1 MEPVLQPVYSVRHND
16 SIKKSASLSKDSNS
30 TQHAFFLFSG
40 RLFARPLPRIAFVL
54 LILVILGAVFAPLIS
69 PYDPI
74 KPDFSAARQ
83 APSADHLLGTDDIG
97 RDMLSRILYGARV
110 SLMAALIPLSISISI
125 GVPLGLLSGLL
136 KGWTDDIIMRF
147 LDALMAFPRIVLIIA
162 IAGLLGPSLTNAL
175 VAIGFVGIAPLAR
188 LTRGLTLS
196 TSEEDFVLAA
206 RALGASNG
214 RIMISHILPN
224 IAAAIIVTVSLDVGG
239 IILAEATLSFLG
251 LGIQPPNPSWGS
263 MVAVGNRYL
272 QLAPWISLVPGTA
285 IFLTVMSINL
295 LGDGLRDA
303 LDPYLRNR

>member
-1 MEPVLQPVYSVRHND
+1 MTPSAENRAQGIAGQPT
-16 SIKKSASLSKDSNS
+16 ASQTQFTTGARNS
-30 TQHAFFLFSG
+30 LLLFFA
-40 RLFARPLPRIAFVL
+40 RLFRRPLPRVAFVL
-54 LILVILGAVFAPLIS
+54 LLMIVLAALFAPWIS

-83 APSADHLLGTDDIG
+83 APSAEHAFGTDDIG
-97 RDMLSRILYGARV
+97 RDMLARILVGARV
-110 SLMAALIPLSISISI
+110 SLMAAIIPLSISVMI
-125 GVPLGLLSGLL
+125 GLPLGLLSGLV
-136 KGWTDDIIMRF
+136 KGWIDDVIMRC
-147 LDALMAFPRIVLIIA
+147 LDALLAFPRIILIIA

-175 VAIGFVGIAPLAR
+175 IAIGIVGIAPLAR

-196 TSEEDFVLAA
+196 ASEEDYVLAA
-206 RALGASNG
+206 RALGSSNW
-214 RIMISHILPN
+214 RIMMAHILPN
-224 IAAAIIVTVSLDVGG
+224 ITAAIIVTVSLDVGG
-239 IILAEATLSFLG
+239 VILAEATLSFLG

-272 QLAPWISLVPGTA
+272 QTAPWISLVPGTA

>member
-1 MEPVLQPVYSVRHND
+1 MEPKVQPVD
-16 SIKKSASLSKDSNS
+16 SAGRDKSIEEFASMSKDSNS

-54 LILVILGAVFAPLIS
+54 IILIILGALFAPIIS

-83 APSADHLLGTDDIG
+83 APSAAHAFGTDDIG
-97 RDMLSRILYGARV
+97 RDMLARILVGARV
-110 SLMAALIPLSISISI
+110 SLLAALIPLSISII
-125 GVPLGLLSGLL
+125 VGVPLGLLSGLL

-147 LDALMAFPRIVLIIA
+147 VDALMAFPRIVLIIA

-175 VAIGFVGIAPLAR
+175 VAIGIVGIAPLAR

-196 TSEEDFVLAA
+196 TSEEDYVMAA
-206 RALGASNG
+206 RALGASNW
-214 RIMISHILPN
+214 RIMFSHILPN
-224 IAAAIIVTVSLDVGG
+224 IVAAIIVTVSLDIGG

-303 LDPYLRNR
+303 MDPYLRNR

>member
-1 MEPVLQPVYSVRHND
+1 MTESVPNRAQHEART
-16 SIKKSASLSKDSNS
+16 SIGIQL
-30 TQHAFFLFSG
+30 FLE
-40 RLFARPLPRIAFVL
+40 RLFRRPLPRVAFLLLTIIVL
-54 LILVILGAVFAPLIS
+54 AAVFAPWIS

-83 APSADHLLGTDDIG
+83 APSAEHALGTDDIG
-97 RDMLSRILYGARV
+97 RDMLARILAGARV
-110 SLMAALIPLSISISI
+110 SLLAAVIPLSITVLI
-125 GVPLGLLSGLL
+125 GLPLGLLSGLV

-175 VAIGFVGIAPLAR
+175 IAIGIVGIAPLAR

-196 TSEEDFVLAA
+196 ASEEDYVLAA
-206 RALGASNG
+206 RALGSSNW
-214 RIMISHILPN
+214 RIMMAHILPN
-224 IAAAIIVTVSLDVGG
+224 ITAAIIVTVSLDVGG

-272 QLAPWISLVPGTA
+272 QTAPWISLAPGTA

>member
-1 MEPVLQPVYSVRHND
+1 MFR
-16 SIKKSASLSKDSNS
+16 
-30 TQHAFFLFSG
+30 
-40 RLFARPLPRIAFVL
+40 RPLPRIAFATLL
-54 LILVILGAVFAPLIS
+54 LIVLAAIFAPWIS

-83 APSADHLLGTDDIG
+83 PPSAEHALGTDDIG
-97 RDMLSRILYGARV
+97 RDMLARILVGARV
-110 SLMAALIPLSISISI
+110 SLAAAVIPLSISII
-125 GVPLGLLSGLL
+125 VGVPLGLFSGLI

-147 LDALMAFPRIVLIIA
+147 LDALMAFPRIALIIA
-162 IAGLLGPSLTNAL
+162 IAGLLGPSLVNAL
-175 VAIGFVGIAPLAR
+175 VAIGIVSIAPLAR

-196 TSEEDFVLAA
+196 VSEEDYVLAA
-206 RALGASNG
+206 RALGSSNW
-214 RIMISHILPN
+214 RIMMAHILPN
-224 IAAAIIVTVSLDVGG
+224 ITAAIIVTVSLDIGG

-272 QLAPWISLVPGTA
+272 QTAPWISLAPGMA
-285 IFLTVMSINL
+285 IFLTVMSVNL

>member
-1 MEPVLQPVYSVRHND
+1 MEPKVQPVENAGRNKAIEESEF
-16 SIKKSASLSKDSNS
+16 LSKDSN
-30 TQHAFFLFSG
+30 TTRHAFYLFSG
-40 RLFARPLPRIAFVL
+40 RLFARPLPRFAFAV
-54 LILVILGAVFAPLIS
+54 LILVILGALFAPFVS

-83 APSADHLLGTDDIG
+83 APGANHLLGTDDIG
-97 RDMLSRILYGARV
+97 RDILSRILFGARV
-110 SLMAALIPLSISISI
+110 SLMAALIPLSISII
-125 GVPLGLLSGLL
+125 VGVPLGLLSGLL

-175 VAIGFVGIAPLAR
+175 VAIGIVGIAPLAR

-196 TSEEDFVLAA
+196 ASEEDYVMAA
-206 RALGASNG
+206 RALGSSNW
-214 RIMISHILPN
+214 RIMMSHILPN
-224 IAAAIIVTVSLDVGG
+224 ITAAIIVTVSLDIGS

-263 MVAVGNRYL
+263 MVAVGNRYI
-272 QLAPWISLVPGTA
+272 QIAPWISLVPGTA

>member
-1 MEPVLQPVYSVRHND
+1 MEPKAQPVDSVGHQD
-16 SIKKSASLSKDSNS
+16 SIEEFTSLSKDSNS
-30 TQHAFFLFSG
+30 TQHAFIVFSG
-40 RLFARPLPRIAFVL
+40 RLFARPLPRFAFAVL
-54 LILVILGAVFAPLIS
+54 MLVILGALFAPIIS

-83 APSADHLLGTDDIG
+83 APSAEHAFGTDDIG
-97 RDMLSRILYGARV
+97 RDMLARILVGARV

-125 GVPLGLLSGLL
+125 GVPLGLISGLL
-136 KGWTDDIIMRF
+136 KGWTDDIIMRV
-147 LDALMAFPRIVLIIA
+147 LDALLAFPRIVLIIA
-162 IAGLLGPSLTNAL
+162 IAGLLGPSLLNAL
-175 VAIGFVGIAPLAR
+175 IAIGAVGIAPLAR

-196 TSEEDFVLAA
+196 ASEEDYVLAA
-206 RALGASNG
+206 RALGSSNR
-214 RIMISHILPN
+214 RIMFAHILPN
-224 IAAAIIVTVSLDVGG
+224 IIAAIIVTVSLDIGG

-303 LDPYLRNR
+303 MDPYLRNR

>member
-1 MEPVLQPVYSVRHND
+1 MGKVISSFGQAEFQADAEREGRGGL
-16 SIKKSASLSKDSNS
+16 AL
-30 TQHAFFLFSG
+30 FFE
-40 RLFARPLPRIAFVL
+40 RLFRRPLPRIAFVTLL
-54 LILVILGAVFAPLIS
+54 LIILAATFAPMIS

-74 KPDFSAARQ
+74 KPDFAAARQ
-83 APSADHLLGTDDIG
+83 PPSARHALGTDDIG
-97 RDMLSRILYGARV
+97 RDMLARILVGARV
-110 SLMAALIPLSISISI
+110 SLLAALVPLSISII
-125 GVPLGLLSGLL
+125 VGVPLGLFSGLI

-162 IAGLLGPSLTNAL
+162 IAGLLGPSLSNAL
-175 VAIGFVGIAPLAR
+175 VAIGIVGIAPLAR

-196 TSEEDFVLAA
+196 AGEDDYVLAA
-206 RALGASNG
+206 RALGASNW
-214 RIMISHILPN
+214 RVMMAHILPN
-224 IAAAIIVTVSLDVGG
+224 ITAAIIVTVSLDIGG

-272 QLAPWISLVPGTA
+272 QTAPWISLVPGTA

>member
-1 MEPVLQPVYSVRHND
+1 METRARPGD
-16 SIKKSASLSKDSNS
+16 SASRSKSITEFAPLSKDSDS
-30 TQHAFFLFSG
+30 TRRALLVFFR
-40 RLFARPLPRIAFVL
+40 RLFARPLPRFALAVL
-54 LILVILGAVFAPLIS
+54 VFVILGAVFAPAIS

-83 APSADHLLGTDDIG
+83 APSSAHLLGTDDIG
-97 RDMLSRILYGARV
+97 RDILSRILFGARV
-110 SLMAALIPLSISISI
+110 SLMAALIPLTISIVI
-125 GVPLGLLSGLL
+125 GVPLGLLSGLA
-136 KGWTDDIIMRF
+136 KGWTDDVIMRI
-147 LDALMAFPRIVLIIA
+147 LDALLAFPRIVLIVA
-162 IAGLLGPSLTNAL
+162 IAGILGPSLINAL
-175 VAIGFVGIAPLAR
+175 AAIGLVGIAPLAR

-196 TSEEDFVLAA
+196 ASEEDYVLAA
-206 RALGASNG
+206 RALGSSNW
-214 RIMISHILPN
+214 RIMIAHILPN
-224 IAAAIIVTVSLDVGG
+224 ITAAIIVTVSLDIGG

-272 QLAPWISLVPGTA
+272 QVAPWISLVPGTA

>member
-1 MEPVLQPVYSVRHND
+1 MTPSAENKTPGAADKPTAFQPQFDAGS
-16 SIKKSASLSKDSNS
+16 S
-30 TQHAFFLFSG
+30 SG
-40 RLFARPLPRIAFVL
+40 LPLIFARLFRRPLPRVAFVL
-54 LILVILGAVFAPLIS
+54 VLIIVLATLFAPWII

-74 KPDFSAARQ
+74 KPDFNAARQ
-83 APSADHLLGTDDIG
+83 APSAEHALGTDDIG
-97 RDMLSRILYGARV
+97 RDMLARILVGARV
-110 SLMAALIPLSISISI
+110 SLMAAIIPLSISVAIAL
-125 GVPLGLLSGLL
+125 PLGLLSGLV
-136 KGWTDDIIMRF
+136 KGWVDDVIMRC
-147 LDALMAFPRIVLIIA
+147 LDALLAFPRIVLIIA

-175 VAIGFVGIAPLAR
+175 IAIGIVGIAPLAR

-196 TSEEDFVLAA
+196 ASEEDYVLAA
-206 RALGASNG
+206 RALGSSNR
-214 RIMISHILPN
+214 RIMMAHILPN
-224 IAAAIIVTVSLDVGG
+224 ITAAIIVTVSLDIGG

-272 QLAPWISLVPGTA
+272 QTAPWISLVPGTA

>member
-1 MEPVLQPVYSVRHND
+1 MKPVD
-16 SIKKSASLSKDSNS
+16 SIRREDPLKEFSSPSKGARL
-30 TQHAFFLFSG
+30 TRHAFVLFSR
-40 RLFARPLPRIAFVL
+40 RLFDRPLPRFAFAL
-54 LILVILGAVFAPLIS
+54 LLLVILGAFLAPLIS

-83 APSADHLLGTDDIG
+83 APSFEHALGTDDIG
-97 RDMLSRILYGARV
+97 RDILSRILFGARI
-110 SLMAALIPLSISISI
+110 SLVAALIPLSISII
-125 GVPLGLLSGLL
+125 VGVPLGLFSGLV
-136 KGWTDDIIMRF
+136 KGWPDDIIMRF

-175 VAIGFVGIAPLAR
+175 LAIGIVGIAPLAR

-196 TSEEDFVLAA
+196 ASEEDYVLAA
-206 RALGASNG
+206 RALGSSNR
-214 RIMISHILPN
+214 RIMMAHILPN
-224 IAAAIIVTVSLDVGG
+224 ITAAIIVTVSLDIGG

-272 QLAPWISLVPGTA
+272 QTAPWISLVPGTA
-285 IFLTVMSINL
+285 IFITVMSINL

>member
-1 MEPVLQPVYSVRHND
+1 MTSEP
-16 SIKKSASLSKDSNS
+16 
-30 TQHAFFLFSG
+30 TQHASILFCK
-40 RLFARPLPRIAFVL
+40 RLFARPLPRFAFVV

-74 KPDFSAARQ
+74 KPDFTAARQ

-97 RDMLSRILYGARV
+97 RDVLSRILFGARV
-110 SLMAALIPLSISISI
+110 SLLAALIPLSISIII
-125 GVPLGLLSGLL
+125 GIPLGLISGLL
-136 KGWTDDIIMRF
+136 KGWTDDIIMRV
-147 LDALMAFPRIVLIIA
+147 LDALLAFPRIILIIA
-162 IAGLLGPSLTNAL
+162 IAGILGPSLLNAL
-175 VAIGFVGIAPLAR
+175 VAIGIVGVAPLAR

-196 TSEEDFVLAA
+196 ASEQDYVLAA
-206 RALGASNG
+206 RALGSSNW
-214 RIMISHILPN
+214 RIMMAHILPN
-224 IAAAIIVTVSLDVGG
+224 ITAAIIVTVSLDIGG

-263 MVAVGNRYL
+263 MVAVGNRYI
-272 QLAPWISLVPGTA
+272 QTAPWISLVPGTA

>member
-1 MEPVLQPVYSVRHND
+1 MTPSAENRAQGAADQPNAFQTQIATGARN
-16 SIKKSASLSKDSNS
+16 SLLL
-30 TQHAFFLFSG
+30 FFE
-40 RLFARPLPRIAFVL
+40 RLFRRPLPRVAFVL
-54 LILVILGAVFAPLIS
+54 LLIIVLAALFAPWIS

-83 APSADHLLGTDDIG
+83 APSAEHAFGTDDIG
-97 RDMLSRILYGARV
+97 RDMLARILVGARV
-110 SLMAALIPLSISISI
+110 ALMAALIPLSISVMI
-125 GVPLGLLSGLL
+125 GLPLGLLSGLV
-136 KGWTDDIIMRF
+136 KGWIDDVIMRC
-147 LDALMAFPRIVLIIA
+147 LDALLAFPRIILIIA

-175 VAIGFVGIAPLAR
+175 LAIGIVGIAPLAR

-196 TSEEDFVLAA
+196 ASEEDYVLAA
-206 RALGASNG
+206 RALGSSNW
-214 RIMISHILPN
+214 RIMMAHILPN
-224 IAAAIIVTVSLDVGG
+224 ITAAIIVTVSLDVGG

-272 QLAPWISLVPGTA
+272 QTAPWISLVPGTA